1 MPNAYICDP
10 SECARLN
17 KNDAFIF
24 KTRKITH
31 NFMRKIL
38 QPSKCSRSVPMHFS
52 SPIRNASNS
61 KAISTPMFLTSFDDV
76 EFFFWHIIIFA
87 RLFAIW
93 HQTHTPNVFVQTL
106 ESSICLRCAFVYLLF
121 FFSSPT
127 LLTVERHTH
136 TLFSRCLPY
145 EGISVGLVYFV
156 WEIDFLYQI
165 KLNYSI

>member
-52 SPIRNASNS
+52 SPTRNASNS

-76 EFFFWHIIIFA
+76 EFFFGI
-87 RLFAIW
+87 L
-93 HQTHTPNVFVQTL
+93 
-106 ESSICLRCAFVYLLF
+106 SYLLVCLPF
-121 FFSSPT
+121 DTRHIRPMYSSRHLNHRYVCDVPLSIYFFSSLRRLCS
-127 LLTVERHTH
+127 LLKDTHTH
-136 TLFSRCLPY
+136 FFLAVSLTK
-145 EGISVGLVYFV
+145 ELV
-156 WEIDFLYQI
+156 
-165 KLNYSI
+165 